1 MPQAPS
7 VRSITRSTASG
18 VKKLGQPQWESNLAS
33 LRNSSAPHARQWY
46 TPVRWLSVYSPVF
59 ARSVPALR
67 STSYS
72 WGVSCARHSSSDF
85 TTFGAG
91 ISSVRRMPSTVPTG
105 RGTRPYRPVTSPD
118 PDDPDDAVD
127 DGQQQP
133 EQDQADHDLRGRAA
147 GAGQPGQALAER
159 GQV

>member
-1 MPQAPS
+1 MPQALS
-7 VRSITRSTASG
+7 VRWITRSPASG

-67 STSYS
+67 RTSYS

-85 TTFGAG
+85 TSFGAG

-105 RGTRPYRPVTSPD
+105 GAPPPYQPVTSPD
-118 PDDPDDAVD
+118 PDDPHDAVD
-127 DGQQQP
+127 DRQKEP
-133 EQDQADHDLRGRAA
+133 EQDQADHDFRGRAA
-147 GAGQPGQALAER
+147 RA
-159 GQV
+159 